1 MSLYPLDLH
10 DQRHLFSHL
19 PLSSSAWA
27 GSPALPKESKSLSL
41 HLPPSFPALLYWTEA
56 AASPSASAK
65 LPPPYFLLSPDLGRG
80 KSGFEMSCSIA
91 NACCTLLLLW
101 FNCTVPA
108 GCCGPQ
114 SVCTEQAWPG
124 NDLRLVAELL
134 YFNLLI
140 NFLLRIEKWSL
151 ATGLGCISGVLR
163 ITWGLIW
170 CLINIPQLKLLNVA
184 QFWCSFCHSL
194 ERLCSL

>member
-1 MSLYPLDLH
+1 MASVFPLAPLKLCLGR
-10 DQRHLFSHL
+10 QPSPSQGEQE
-19 PLSSSAWA
+19 PLSALATVISSPFVLDR
-27 GSPALPKESKSLSL
+27 SCCLTFCVSKVV
-41 HLPPSFPALLYWTEA
+41 
-56 AASPSASAK
+56 
-65 LPPPYFLLSPDLGRG
+65 PPYFLLSPDLGRG

-108 GCCGPQ
+108 DCCGPQ

-140 NFLLRIEKWSL
+140 NFLLRIEKRSL
-151 ATGLGCISGVLR
+151 ATGLCCISDVLR